1 MSDEISIKIW
11 SEDLNPDNNI
21 PHMILYEKYQ
31 ALVITV

>member
-1 MSDEISIKIW
+1 MSDEINIKIW
-11 SEDLNPDNNI
+11 IEDLKTDNNI